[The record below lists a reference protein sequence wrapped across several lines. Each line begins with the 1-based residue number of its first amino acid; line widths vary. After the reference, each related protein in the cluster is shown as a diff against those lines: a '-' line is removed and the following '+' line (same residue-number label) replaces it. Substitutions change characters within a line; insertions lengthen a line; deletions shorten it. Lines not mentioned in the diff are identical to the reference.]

1 MPLRS
6 VTKISIQPS
15 PPKKKGSK
23 PKAAKPKSGTAA
35 KGKKKSVSTAVAGAR
50 GAVGETIAPL
60 SAQEASNWCW
70 AACAQMV
77 AASRKINL
85 QPISQPEI
93 VQRVRSSALGGHLGQ
108 PSGPDGSQTLS
119 AIGIHELY
127 KSGLIA
133 GVPIQCTRLVS
144 AQGQGL
150 PCQQNDLNKQLLE
163 KDTPVQ
169 IGVRFSQGGGHVVM
183 VVGVQSDE
191 GGDTTYI
198 VHDPSPVNE
207 GSIRILRYNNLLT
220 ANGIAPGYSGQWVET
235 FGGFSL

>member
-15 PPKKKGSK
+15 PPKKKASK

-35 KGKKKSVSTAVAGAR
+35 KGKTKLVPTAVAGAR

-60 SAQEASNWCW
+60 SAQEAFNWCW

-85 QPISQPEI
+85 QPSSQPEI
-93 VQRVRSSALGGHLGQ
+93 VQKVRSSAFGSHLQ
-108 PSGPDGSQTLS
+108 SSPPDGSHTLS

-144 AQGQGL
+144 AQGQGM

-163 KDTPVQ
+163 KDAPVQ

-191 GGDTTYI
+191 SGDTTYI